1 MICFNE
7 KHYIQGVWSVPHDP
21 RLPLRERVDWMVCAW
36 CEPDSPTWQVQG
48 RFCQH
53 VSEDTSDQALP
64 DEKEWFQGEWPET
77 LSEEEALEYMDA
89 MATKVSG
96 HLQCPVETVRV
107 QGDVPRFEE
116 VMRARD
122 WNHFRELPPCTYASS
137 AAAGAATNPQPVAP
151 YVPA

>member
-1 MICFNE
+1 
-7 KHYIQGVWSVPHDP
+7 
-21 RLPLRERVDWMVCAW
+21 
-36 CEPDSPTWQVQG
+36 
-48 RFCQH
+48 
-53 VSEDTSDQALP
+53 
-64 DEKEWFQGEWPET
+64 
-77 LSEEEALEYMDA
+77 MDA

-122 WNHFRELPPCTYASS
+122 WNHFRELPPRTYASS